1 MERLTGRDKSGFA
14 HYKQCFEEPCL
25 GCGCEIEDCRYKQQ
39 YCETLAAYEET
50 ELTPEECVA
59 LKAENE
65 RIRQESVSHA
75 VFTDLLTKYE
85 KLKEVVENGA
95 SKY

>member
-1 MERLTGRDKSGFA
+1 MERLTGRDKSGYA
-14 HYKQCFEEPCL
+14 HYEQCFREPCL
-25 GCGCEIEDCRYKQQ
+25 GCGCEIEDCRYKQM

-50 ELTPEECVA
+50 ELTPEECKA
-59 LKAENE
+59 LKDENE